1 LQALAFV
8 LILLFANV
16 TYACDS
22 YVLGF
27 KGQGGQFDT
36 EAFEHYVGSR
46 CSRLYDATDIAKAVE
61 FIRTLDKPYELYGF
75 SLGAQS
81 VRSVLALASTKP
93 SFVLTIGAYHTADVN
108 FDKYGVEYKNYFD
121 TSGRLQRSPG
131 IHVPN
136 VQHMKMQ
143 KYVNKELLK

>member
-1 LQALAFV
+1 MQALAFV

-22 YVLGF
+22 YVVGF
-27 KGQGGQFDT
+27 KGLGSQFDH

-46 CSRLYDATDIAKAVE
+46 CSRLYSAADTPKAVE
-61 FIRTLDKPYELYGF
+61 FIHTLNQPYELYGF

-81 VRSVLALASTKP
+81 VRTVLATAKTKP
-93 SFVLTIGAYHTADVN
+93 SFVLTIGAYHTADVD

-121 TSGRLQRSPG
+121 ASGRLQRSPG